1 MLTKEPTVRARG
13 NSVAKRQTIQIELLP
28 EEQELLLK
36 YGYPFEPEKEQLKKF
51 VARGA
56 IGTLSIAPY
65 FLSLLIGDLSYS
77 INKRTRGRIQNE
89 LIELCDRLEYVERTG
104 DGSRDLL

>member
-1 MLTKEPTVRARG
+1 MAKKE
-13 NSVAKRQTIQIELLP
+13 TIKIELLP

-51 VARGA
+51 VARGT
-56 IGTLSIAPY
+56 IGTLSIRPY
-65 FLSLLIGDLSYS
+65 YLSLLIGDLCYS

-89 LIELCDRLEYVERTG
+89 LVELCDRLEYIERTG
-104 DGSRDLL
+104 DGTLDLL

>member
-1 MLTKEPTVRARG
+1 
-13 NSVAKRQTIQIELLP
+13 VAKRETIKIELLP

-51 VARGA
+51 LARGE
-56 IGTLSIAPY
+56 IGTLSISPFY
-65 FLSLLIGDLSYS
+65 LEQMIGDLCYS

-89 LIELCDRLEYVERTG
+89 LVELCDRLEYIERTG
-104 DGSRDLL
+104 DGSLDLL